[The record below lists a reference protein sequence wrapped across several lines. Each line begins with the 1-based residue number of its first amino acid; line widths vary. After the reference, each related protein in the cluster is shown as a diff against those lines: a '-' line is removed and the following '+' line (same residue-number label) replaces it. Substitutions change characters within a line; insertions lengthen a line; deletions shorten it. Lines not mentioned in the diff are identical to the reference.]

1 MSSILLIV
9 ESPTKAKTLSKYLGK
24 EYKILSSFGH
34 MFDLDTSKAMWGIDV
49 KNNFET
55 YYSLLQDKKNQ
66 MDNINK
72 AAKEADLILLAS
84 DPDREGEAISWHL
97 SEELKKFKKPIK
109 RVLFKEYTKKAI
121 LESIKSSRELNEELY
136 NAQQARRV
144 IDRIVGFGVS
154 GYLRKVEDSKTSLSA
169 GRTQSV
175 ALKLIVERENEIEEF
190 KPETYYTVTAS
201 GVKDKTEFEIKYSEK
216 ITNDK
221 KAEKVLNSLK
231 DGIKVSKLDKS
242 QKTKNPFPPFDTASL
257 MGTSSSMLGFGS
269 AKTMQLAQSL
279 YEKGVITYMRTDSF
293 RVSNEVITQARDYLS
308 AQHYALPTK
317 PNLYGASAEAQD
329 AHEAIRPTDVNNE
342 PESAGLSQDEEKLY
356 ELIWKRFLSS
366 QLKPAIYDATV
377 VTFKSSDGTEFKSHG
392 RILNFEGWLSLFKD
406 TDDKSSDSILPQLE
420 IGDVP
425 KLKNEKFT
433 EKQTKPPSRYSE
445 KVLLEEL
452 KRRGIGRPS
461 TYSAIVSKIQERNYV
476 ENKGKV
482 LAATNLGREVFN
494 RLNSKFSFMNYD
506 YTATMEDS
514 LDKIESGSLTY
525 VDFLNNFYKDFSTEL
540 IKTEKEVNKE
550 SIGKCPKCN
559 GENKEYVFGSTHY
572 VYCKTFPK
580 CGFKSSYSKQNGD
593 IVASG
598 DRFTAFQNCPK
609 CSGYLRAY
617 HHQESWALACTRK
630 ECDGK
635 LSPTEKQI
643 NFYNSLLKF
652 KKGQG

>member
-34 MFDLDTSKAMWGIDV
+34 MFDLDTKKAMWGIDV

-66 MDNINK
+66 LENINK

-121 LESIKSSRELNEELY
+121 LESIKSSRELDEQLY

-175 ALKLIVERENEIEEF
+175 ALKLIVEREKEIEEF

-201 GVKDKTEFEIKYSEK
+201 GTKDKIEFEIKYSDK
-216 ITNDK
+216 ITNSK
-221 KAEKVLNSLK
+221 KAEKVLESLK
-231 DGIKVSKLDKS
+231 SGVKVSKLDKS
-242 QKTKNPFPPFDTASL
+242 QKNKSPLPPFDTASL

-269 AKTMQLAQSL
+269 AKTMQLAQAL
-279 YEKGVITYMRTDSF
+279 YEKGMITYMRTDSF
-293 RVSNEVITQARDYLS
+293 RVSSESITQARDYLS

-329 AHEAIRPTDVNNE
+329 AHEAIRPTDINATPDVSNL
-342 PESAGLSQDEEKLY
+342 PQDEEKLY
-356 ELIWKRFLSS
+356 DLIWKRFLAS

-392 RILNFEGWLSLFKD
+392 RILTSEGWLSLFKD
-406 TDDKSSDSILPQLE
+406 TEDKSSDSILPSLE
-420 IGDVP
+420 VGDCP

-445 KVLLEEL
+445 KAILEEL
-452 KRRGIGRPS
+452 KKRGIGRPS

-482 LAATNLGREVFN
+482 LAPTSLGFEVFN
-494 RLNSKFSFMNYD
+494 HLNSKFSFMNYD
-506 YTATMEDS
+506 YTASMEQS
-514 LDKIESGSLTY
+514 LDKIESGSLSY
-525 VDFLNNFYKDFSTEL
+525 VDFLNNFYKDFSIEL
-540 IKTEKEVNKE
+540 VKTEKEINK
-550 SIGKCPKCN
+550 SAIDKCPKCSSD
-559 GENKEYVFGSTHY
+559 NKEYIFGSTHY
-572 VYCKTFPK
+572 VYCSTFPK
-580 CGFKSSYSKQNGD
+580 CGYKSSYSKQNTD
-593 IVASG
+593 IVASE
-598 DRFTAFQNCPK
+598 DKFTAFQSCPK

-617 HHQESWALACTRK
+617 HSNSQWSLSCVRK

-635 LSPTEKQI
+635 LSPTEKQV
-643 NFYNSLLKF
+643 NFYNNLLKF
-652 KKGQG
+652 KKG

>member
-34 MFDLDTSKAMWGIDV
+34 MFDLDTTKAMWGIDV
-49 KNNFET
+49 KNNFNT

-66 MDNINK
+66 LDNINK

-154 GYLRKVEDSKTSLSA
+154 GYLRKIEDSKTSLSA

-175 ALKLIVERENEIEEF
+175 ALKLIVEREKEIQSF
-190 KPETYYTVTAS
+190 KPETYYSINALGT
-201 GVKDKTEFEIKYSEK
+201 KDKIDFEIKYSEK
-216 ITNDK
+216 VTDSK
-221 KAEKVLNSLK
+221 KAEKIAASLK
-231 DGIKVSKLDKS
+231 SGIQVSSLDKS
-242 QKTKNPFPPFDTASL
+242 NKTKSPSPPFDTASL

-269 AKTMQLAQSL
+269 AKTMQIAQSL
-279 YEKGVITYMRTDSF
+279 YEKGIITYMRTDSF
-293 RVSNEVITQARDYLS
+293 RVSDEAITQARDYLS
-308 AQHYALPTK
+308 GQHYALPTK

-329 AHEAIRPTDVNNE
+329 AHEAIRPTDVNNI
-342 PESAGLSQDEEKLY
+342 PDSSGLSEDEEKLY

-366 QLKPAIYDATV
+366 QLKPAIYDSTV
-377 VTFKSSDGTEFKSHG
+377 VTFKSDDGVEFKSHG
-392 RILNFEGWLSLFKD
+392 RILTFEGWLALFKD
-406 TDDKSSDSILPQLE
+406 TEDKSSDSILPKLE
-420 IGDVP
+420 IGDRP
-425 KLKNEKFT
+425 KITNAKHS

-445 KVLLEEL
+445 KALLEEL
-452 KRRGIGRPS
+452 KKRGIGRPS

-482 LAATNLGREVFN
+482 LSPTSLGEEIFRH
-494 RLNSKFSFMNYD
+494 LNSKFSFMNYD
-506 YTATMEDS
+506 YTATMEKS
-514 LDKIESGSLTY
+514 LDKIESGTTKY
-525 VDFLNNFYKDFSTEL
+525 ADFLHEFYKDFSTEL
-540 IKTEKEVNKE
+540 LKVEKEVNKDAI
-550 SIGKCPKCN
+550 SNCPKCN
-559 GENKEYVFGSTHY
+559 SKNKEYIFGSTHY
-572 VYCKTFPK
+572 VYCSGFPK
-580 CGFKSSYSKQNGD
+580 CGHKSTYAKQKGD
-593 IVASG
+593 IVASE

-617 HHQESWALACTRK
+617 HSENKWLLSCTRK

-643 NFYNSLLKF
+643 NFYNNLLKF
-652 KKGQG
+652 KKG